1 MTMTA
6 EHGAADAGHHV
17 EINTKS
23 HAVLL
28 SAIALFWISAYAIA
42 FVTLGLG
49 GVITVATISAWVM
62 LSVIVV
68 MTAGG

>member
-1 MTMTA
+1 MTMNA
-6 EHGAADAGHHV
+6 DHGAAQADHHV

-28 SAIALFWISAYAIA
+28 SIIALAWVAAYAVA

-49 GVITVATISAWVM
+49 GFISVATFSAWGM
-62 LSVIVV
+62 LALIVV